1 MMFWSGKEINEEK
14 KNSEDFNLFRTN
26 NQSPTFRQY
35 WQSKI
40 QVDENNYDY
49 SQYDSSWQMRLRDYS
64 IQFSSIFDQLLS
76 DIHDENQ
83 FLTQIRSIDT
93 FESIFIIDY
102 EALLVSYNSIEKKI
116 NWNFLDY
123 EKMYAGNSSWM
134 FSMDQ

>member
-1 MMFWSGKEINEEK
+1 
-14 KNSEDFNLFRTN
+14 
-26 NQSPTFRQY
+26 
-35 WQSKI
+35 
-40 QVDENNYDY
+40 
-49 SQYDSSWQMRLRDYS
+49 MRLRDYS

-116 NWNFLDY
+116 N
-123 EKMYAGNSSWM
+123 
-134 FSMDQ
+134 